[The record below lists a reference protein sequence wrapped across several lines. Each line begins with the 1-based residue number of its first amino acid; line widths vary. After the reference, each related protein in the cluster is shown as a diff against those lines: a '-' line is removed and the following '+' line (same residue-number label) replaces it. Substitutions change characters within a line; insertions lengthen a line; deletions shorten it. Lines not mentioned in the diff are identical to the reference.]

1 MEMKKYL
8 LFFIACINLPRFL
21 ILYLLINT
29 SILRND
35 IIQDMDRISYK
46 FGETSWEQLS
56 YFRKFLV
63 CSSSDKIFRN
73 VVHYRLLKYSKSI
86 AFLFKLLYSLRND
99 MEIWSVDGIGGG
111 LTIFHGY
118 GTIIN
123 CKSAG
128 DNLSVWQGVTIG
140 KKGGIDSSGE
150 LPTIG
155 NNVQIYANAVVVG
168 GITIGDNVRI
178 GANCVVTKDIPAN
191 HTVYGNPCKIV
202 RQK

>member
-1 MEMKKYL
+1 MKTKKYL
-8 LFFIACINLPRFL
+8 LVFIVCINLPRFL
-21 ILYLLINT
+21 VLYLLINT
-29 SILRND
+29 SKLKNKILKD
-35 IIQDMDRISYK
+35 LDRISYK
-46 FGETSWEQLS
+46 FSEISWEQYG
-56 YFRKFLV
+56 YFRRLLV
-63 CSSSDKIFRN
+63 CSSLDKIFRN
-73 VVHYRLLKYSKSI
+73 VVYYRLLKYNKSI
-86 AFLFKLLYSLRND
+86 AFLYKLLFRLRKD
-99 MEIWSVDGIGGG
+99 MEIWSVDGIGSG
-111 LTIFHGY
+111 LAIFHGY

-123 CKSAG
+123 CESAG

-140 KKGGIDSSGE
+140 KKGGDDSSGE

>member
-1 MEMKKYL
+1 
-8 LFFIACINLPRFL
+8 
-21 ILYLLINT
+21 
-29 SILRND
+29 
-35 IIQDMDRISYK
+35 
-46 FGETSWEQLS
+46 
-56 YFRKFLV
+56 
-63 CSSSDKIFRN
+63 
-73 VVHYRLLKYSKSI
+73 
-86 AFLFKLLYSLRND
+86 
-99 MEIWSVDGIGGG
+99 MEIWSVDGIGSG
-111 LTIFHGY
+111 LVIFHGY

-123 CKSAG
+123 CESAG

-140 KKGGIDSSGE
+140 KKGGDDSSGE

-168 GITIGDNVRI
+168 GIAIGDNVRI